1 MKVVV
6 IGSGYV
12 GLVSAACLASVGHSV
27 CCLDKNKEIVK
38 LINEGISPFHEKG
51 LPEIL
56 NKVVKNGALKATTD
70 LETAIKDADI
80 SIIAV
85 GTPFQNGSINTTYIE
100 NAARELATV
109 LHLASKY
116 HVVCVKSTVTP
127 GTTENIVKP
136 IINQSSCRKIGA
148 NIGICM
154 NPEFLA
160 EGTAVND
167 FMNPDRIIIGAS
179 DPQTAN
185 KMQELY
191 QPFHNATV
199 ILTSINSSETMKYAS
214 NALLATLISFTNEI
228 SNLCADIPEV
238 DAVDV
243 FNAVQLDRRWS
254 PSFQGEIVKPGI
266 LSFLHPGT
274 GYGGSC
280 FPKDTKSLVS
290 FGNKMGHEMKILGSV
305 IETNVN
311 QPKMTIELAKKEL
324 SLLSGKKIGVLGLSF
339 KPGTDDIRESPA
351 IEIINL
357 LAEQKA
363 QIIAH
368 DPIAIKKMEKVTGNI
383 DIKYTEDLSYLVQ
396 NVELIILVTSWPEY
410 KNLDRLI
417 KSRAVPV
424 VDGRRF
430 LDPEKFTKYRGIGK
444 SESRDNK

>member
-160 EGTAVND
+160 EGTAIND

-191 QPFHNATV
+191 QPF
-199 ILTSINSSETMKYAS
+199 IM
-214 NALLATLISFTNEI
+214 
-228 SNLCADIPEV
+228 
-238 DAVDV
+238 
-243 FNAVQLDRRWS
+243 Q
-254 PSFQGEIVKPGI
+254 
-266 LSFLHPGT
+266 
-274 GYGGSC
+274 
-280 FPKDTKSLVS
+280 
-290 FGNKMGHEMKILGSV
+290 
-305 IETNVN
+305 
-311 QPKMTIELAKKEL
+311 
-324 SLLSGKKIGVLGLSF
+324 
-339 KPGTDDIRESPA
+339 
-351 IEIINL
+351 
-357 LAEQKA
+357 
-363 QIIAH
+363 
-368 DPIAIKKMEKVTGNI
+368 
-383 DIKYTEDLSYLVQ
+383 
-396 NVELIILVTSWPEY
+396 
-410 KNLDRLI
+410 RL
-417 KSRAVPV
+417 
-424 VDGRRF
+424 F
-430 LDPEKFTKYRGIGK
+430 
-444 SESRDNK
+444 